1 MRYERFRSG
10 VAVLALACM
19 AAMAVAAVI
28 GRPALASAQPPQL
41 PPPARPPGTK
51 VASAAAAE
59 TKDLPSARAIIDKH
73 IAAIG
78 GREAILSNASVRAT
92 GTLSIPA
99 AGMTGTVEIV
109 GAKPNKVALK
119 LTISGVGEVLE
130 GFDGTSGWSV
140 SPMTGPMLLD
150 GKQLEEKRFDA
161 DFYSELHDESRYS
174 TIETVE
180 KTVFEGRPVYKV
192 RLVKKIGSEDFE
204 FYDVETGLKAGSV
217 TTRTTPMG
225 TITGTTIETD
235 YRKFGK
241 LLTATSVKQ
250 SVMGVQQVITVT
262 NVEYGNVPD
271 SAFDPPAAIKGL
283 IK

>member
-1 MRYERFRSG
+1 MSYERFRSG
-10 VAVLALACM
+10 VALFVR
-19 AAMAVAAVI
+19 VSVI
-28 GRPALASAQPPQL
+28 GTALVAGLGTALLAREQSTQL
-41 PPPARPPGTK
+41 PQPARPPGTK
-51 VASAAAAE
+51 TSQTTASAP
-59 TKDLPSARAIIDKH
+59 KDLPSARAIIDKH
-73 IAAIG
+73 ISAIG
-78 GREAILSNASVRAT
+78 GREAILSNTSVRAT
-92 GTLSIPA
+92 GTLSIPS

-109 GAKPNKVALK
+109 GAKPNKVAMK
-119 LTISGVGEVLE
+119 ITISGVGDVLE
-130 GFDGTSGWSV
+130 GFDGTAAWSV

-150 GKQLEEKRFDA
+150 GQQLEEKKFDA
-161 DFYSELHDESRYS
+161 DFYSELHQEGRYQ
-174 TIETVE
+174 TMETVE

-192 RLVKKIGSEDFE
+192 RLVKKGGSEDIE

-241 LLTATSVKQ
+241 LLTATTVKQ
-250 SVMGVQQVITVT
+250 TVMGMQQVITVT

-271 SAFDPPAAIKGL
+271 SAFDPPPAIKGL